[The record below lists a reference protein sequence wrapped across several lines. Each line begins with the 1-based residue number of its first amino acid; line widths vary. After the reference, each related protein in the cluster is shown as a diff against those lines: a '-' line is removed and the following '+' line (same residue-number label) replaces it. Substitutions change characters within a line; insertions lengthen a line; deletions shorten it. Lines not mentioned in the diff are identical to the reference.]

1 MRLAAPVPSAQ
12 EQRLSAAAPE
22 KGGMAENG
30 AARATSVPALEA
42 RALTFSYGE
51 NADPV
56 FSDLSL
62 TVGRGEV
69 VLIMGASGSGKS
81 TLALCLAGLYPAY
94 AGESS
99 GEVLAG
105 GRAVDEM
112 GPRERSREVSILFQN
127 PDNQFCMDTV
137 EREVLFAL
145 ENVGWEGDMRARC
158 RELLSLV
165 GLEGRAGERIGRLS
179 GGTKQKLALCTALAC
194 GARTLVLDEPFANLD
209 PASCASVAAELRR
222 LNAELGVTLVVVDHR
237 AGWWLP
243 FASRVVLMRASGS
256 LDAASFAPADLAA
269 HEGQMRAAGL
279 FVDEEW
285 AAGYAPAPV
294 AAGAPSAVRARG
306 LSVGYGRGRRAAHV
320 LTGVDLDIPRGSVCA
335 LVGEC
340 GAGKSTLLHAIAGA
354 CETSGELAVEGS
366 VGLVFQNPRLQ
377 FLALTV
383 GEEVLV
389 TLRAAN
395 PGAAEE
401 DLAARVPA
409 LLEEFG
415 LAGLS
420 ERSPY
425 EISQGQQRRLAML
438 AMLAGNAGVLLLDE
452 PTYAQDERSTRRMLD
467 MLMARVAAG
476 LTVVVATHDLV
487 LARAIANQVLL
498 VEGGGVRPLSAE
510 EFETYARGRL
520 EPAWEGSHA

>member
-12 EQRLSAAAPE
+12 EQRLSASAPE

-69 VLIMGASGSGKS
+69 VLVMGASGSGKS

-165 GLEGRAGERIGRLS
+165 GLEGCAGERIGRLS

-294 AAGAPSAVRARG
+294 AADAPSAVRARG
-306 LSVGYGRGRRAAHV
+306 LSVGYGRGRRATHV
-320 LTGVDLDIPRGSVCA
+320 LADVDLDIPRGSVCA

-354 CETSGELAVEGS
+354 CETGGELAVEGS

-389 TLRAAN
+389 TLRAAK

-438 AMLAGNAGVLLLDE
+438 AMLAGNASVLLLDE

-520 EPAWEGSHA
+520 EPAWEGSRA